1 MSQRVSWQH
10 EGRFLCQVKIENAVR
25 ALTQPQTVIGLLV
38 YKANVS
44 AIDVYYLKEVVTRY
58 TLSKYTYQVFF
69 LYFFSIFAGRG

>member
-1 MSQRVSWQH
+1 MIQRVSWQH
-10 EGRFLCQVKIENAVR
+10 EGRFLCQVKIENAMR

>member
-1 MSQRVSWQH
+1 MIQRVSSHH

-44 AIDVYYLKEVVTRY
+44 DIVVYYPKEVSCNTVY
-58 TLSKYTYQVFF
+58 LLAS
-69 LYFFSIFAGRG
+69 